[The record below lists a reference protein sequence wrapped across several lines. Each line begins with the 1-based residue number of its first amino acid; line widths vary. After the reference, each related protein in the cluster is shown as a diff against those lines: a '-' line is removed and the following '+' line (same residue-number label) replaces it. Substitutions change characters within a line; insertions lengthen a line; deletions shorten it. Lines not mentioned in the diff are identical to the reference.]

1 MHLRGQRNSPEL
13 SAGLPCHKQWQDLT
27 TTGHSLSF
35 FLTTTQSGP
44 TYYPSALQ
52 HPGQVPELHTHPET
66 TLYFSANPAPICIS
80 FDVTMP
86 ERFCWHL
93 LQGSP
98 GYPWP
103 ETLRHWYPWYPW
115 PETLPT
121 FSTHHTVKTAPTSD
135 NPWGHYEPST
145 KQAQNKPT

>member
-1 MHLRGQRNSPEL
+1 M
-13 SAGLPCHKQWQDLT
+13 
-27 TTGHSLSF
+27 TGPHNHWILVKLFPTS
-35 FLTTTQSGP
+35 TQSGP

-93 LQGSP
+93 LQGSL

-103 ETLRHWYPWYPW
+103 EIPLPSALTTLSWLPHQWYSLRT
-115 PETLPT
+115 ETLIMSLAQSRHKINLPGCPC
-121 FSTHHTVKTAPTSD
+121 VKLQTIILYRSIKLYSLTC
-135 NPWGHYEPST
+135 GR
-145 KQAQNKPT
+145 AQQKLF